1 MDEANRLP
9 SAAAPA
15 TDSPEL
21 DAEHAIQLG
30 LLRAAQAQLARGDD
44 PNQGSGEAANATE
57 LVEQLFTY
65 SEAHF
70 LSEQLLMRLAAR
82 PNYEGHVLQHEELMQ
97 DLDAVRECMQKGD
110 RAAAATRLRAHEGRL
125 LAHSRSWDQSVS
137 KKVLSQT
144 VRVGA

>member
-1 MDEANRLP
+1 MDEASRLP
-9 SAAAPA
+9 SAAAPTTGSA
-15 TDSPEL
+15 AI

-30 LLRAAQAQLARGDD
+30 LLRAAQAQLDRGDD
-44 PNQGSGEAANATE
+44 PRQSSDEAAHATE

-97 DLDAVRECMQKGD
+97 DLEAVRECTQKGD
-110 RAAAATRLRAHEGRL
+110 RAAAATRLRVHEERL
-125 LAHSRSWDQSVS
+125 LAHIRSWDQSV
-137 KKVLSQT
+137 
-144 VRVGA
+144 

>member
-1 MDEANRLP
+1 MDEASRLP
-9 SAAAPA
+9 SAAAP
-15 TDSPEL
+15 TTGSPGI

-30 LLRAAQAQLARGDD
+30 LLRAAQAQLDRGDD
-44 PNQGSGEAANATE
+44 PGQGSDEAANTTE

-97 DLDAVRECMQKGD
+97 DLDAVRECTQQGD
-110 RAAAATRLRAHEGRL
+110 RAAAAARLRVHEERL
-125 LAHSRSWDQSVS
+125 LAHIRSWDQSV
-137 KKVLSQT
+137 
-144 VRVGA
+144 